1 MANSFNKI
9 KSALGIVCFF
19 LTSQTLAD
27 YGDISPNFSANTD
40 AQVMTGKPIEFET
53 FIVRYATHFP
63 TGSFEQTA
71 NIASASIMRFC
82 NEFNLVGN
90 SCLTDLQQS
99 SIEGLIQLTTHL
111 KDGLSEESGIPLES
125 VDKALLKVAIDTVND
140 PYTIMLKPSQAQV
153 KTKKSPTQGEIK
165 NSISNDGKL
174 LTIVDFDSDKGC
186 QASGLISKP
195 EDVMKMDLRDNIG
208 GDLECTLKV
217 LSEFLPVGKHH
228 IATLFTINGEEEIW
242 IEGTLPSNQ
251 STISKNL
258 IVNKNTASSAEIF
271 AKNLISSGWGVSG
284 LPMKGKRSIQAKF
297 DSPYG
302 SYLLTIG
309 NFEINE

>member
-27 YGDISPNFSANTD
+27 YGDISPNFYMNTD
-40 AQVMTGKPIEFET
+40 TQIMNGKPIEFEK

-63 TGSFEQTA
+63 TGSFEKTSNVATA
-71 NIASASIMRFC
+71 SVMRFC
-82 NEFNLVGN
+82 NEFKLVGN

-99 SIEGLIQLTTHL
+99 SIEGLIQLTIYL
-111 KDGLSEESGIPLES
+111 KDGLVEESGLPPES
-125 VDKALLKVAIDTVND
+125 VDKALLKVAIDNVND
-140 PYTIMLKPSQAQV
+140 PYTIMLKPNQS
-153 KTKKSPTQGEIK
+153 KENSKKSPTQGERRS
-165 NSISNDGKL
+165 SISKDGKS

-186 QASGLISKP
+186 QVSDSISKP
-195 EDVMKMDLRDNIG
+195 ENVIKMDLRDNIG

-217 LSEFLPVGKHH
+217 LSEFLPIGKHH

-242 IEGTLPSNQ
+242 IEGTLAPNQ
-251 STISKNL
+251 STMSKNL

-309 NFEINE
+309 KFEINE